1 MSVLRDWNSG
11 KIPFYTIPPT
21 IHPSSAS
28 GTRALQ
34 DDVEMDKGVGDAR
47 ILNALS
53 EAFTLDGLFDTAGDE
68 AAWEGEEAFNHEAIA
83 MVEE

>member
-1 MSVLRDWNSG
+1 M
-11 KIPFYTIPPT
+11 
-21 IHPSSAS
+21 
-28 GTRALQ
+28 Q